1 MPRGCGATQFRDAHG
16 RQFGGAGWQ
25 DDEEE
30 EERWQNHVDES
41 GNSHKV
47 KKRSFPILR
56 HVCKGITKWARMV
69 VVVRTH
75 TMPSITCGL
84 EREDHIFKA

>member
-1 MPRGCGATQFRDAHG
+1 MPRGCGSAELRDAHG
-16 RQFGGAGWQ
+16 RQLGGAGGQ

-56 HVCKGITKWARMV
+56 HVCKGITIRASM